1 MEVVVMVM
9 DLITHMV
16 TTQVVDHTM
25 VDHNPHHTTKVI
37 TLIDTKVI
45 LHGEQVEMDHSTAT
59 EVLVVDK
66 VW

>member
-1 MEVVVMVM
+1 MAM

-25 VDHNPHHTTKVI
+25 VDHNPAHTDKVTI
-37 TLIDTKVI
+37 LIDMRDTQ
-45 LHGEQVEMDHSTAT
+45 LGEQVVTDHSTVT

>member
-1 MEVVVMVM
+1 MVM

-16 TTQVVDHTM
+16 TTQVVDHTT
-25 VDHNPHHTTKVI
+25 VDHNPA
-37 TLIDTKVI
+37 LIDRVTI
-45 LHGEQVEMDHSTAT
+45 LIDMRDTQLGEQVVTDHSTVT